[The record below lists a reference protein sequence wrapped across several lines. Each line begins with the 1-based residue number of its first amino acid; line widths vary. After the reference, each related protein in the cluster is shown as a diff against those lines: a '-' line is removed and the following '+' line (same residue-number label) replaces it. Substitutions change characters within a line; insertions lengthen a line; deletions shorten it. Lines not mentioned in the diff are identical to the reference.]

1 MNISVTTDNMSHET
15 IEITTVLQHFGST
28 GGQSYST
35 LTMVATTTAASF
47 LAIAANAPLIYI
59 LLKQTSKTF
68 LDWLILADC
77 FLGIINGVFAIII
90 VAALLTSSHLCFTL
104 VIPFYLVICNRLLTL
119 SIVICRYVFVLQSTL
134 VSTKGQRKAFECFIL
149 TFTFITPLLM
159 SMASIYYGGNAY
171 ISKYG
176 NLLSICKKLVKI
188 LLYLCLKLFARCIII
203 LIHLQKF
210 CSECRGRSH
219 EFYYNLEDFYEDFSD
234 GKALALGILSLPLLH
249 PFWLAILL
257 CVCSNFV
264 IVPICYGRIYRC
276 D

>member
-35 LTMVATTTAASF
+35 LTMVATTTAASL

-119 SIVICRYVFVLQSTL
+119 SIVICRYVFVLHSTL

-171 ISKYG
+171 TYLSMEIYLVFVKNWSKY
-176 NLLSICKKLVKI
+176 
-188 LLYLCLKLFARCIII
+188 
-203 LIHLQKF
+203 
-210 CSECRGRSH
+210 
-219 EFYYNLEDFYEDFSD
+219 YYT
-234 GKALALGILSLPLLH
+234 
-249 PFWLAILL
+249 
-257 CVCSNFV
+257 FV
-264 IVPICYGRIYRC
+264 
-276 D
+276 

>member
-35 LTMVATTTAASF
+35 LTMVATTTAASL

-77 FLGIINGVFAIII
+77 F
-90 VAALLTSSHLCFTL
+90 LLTSSHLCFTL

-119 SIVICRYVFVLQSTL
+119 SIVICRYVFVLHSTL

-171 ISKYG
+171 TYLSMEIYLVFVKNWSKYYYG
-176 NLLSICKKLVKI
+176 RTYSSWATCIVKFCFFGKNLSGPFIHI
-188 LLYLCLKLFARCIII
+188 TWYHSNCLKTSKGAP
-203 LIHLQKF
+203 
-210 CSECRGRSH
+210 SRG
-219 EFYYNLEDFYEDFSD
+219 F
-234 GKALALGILSLPLLH
+234 
-249 PFWLAILL
+249 
-257 CVCSNFV
+257 
-264 IVPICYGRIYRC
+264 
-276 D
+276 